1 MKSTYVYEHWCQAI
15 PREARRR
22 LLLGVPGSGRL
33 AFRHDEF
40 VMKEFNAKLKSVMRV
55 HTYIH
60 TYIHTYRFTAEAQRE
75 SQATGDLVLALFF
88 ELP

>member
-55 HTYIH
+55 RTDMSIGAKQYHEKRGVAYTSRPVI
-60 TYIHTYRFTAEAQRE
+60 
-75 SQATGDLVLALFF
+75 S
-88 ELP
+88 